1 METSV
6 NLFSDDGKHIA
17 IPNIADEKLQAQ
29 QALMS
34 ENISTVISAETI
46 SPLNIKEGTQID
58 PENYVFDYSKV
69 QNINIFE
76 KNVLKS
82 LLNKENGNVSIYLY
96 NKSGKLSYIG
106 KGERYQLARILPL
119 FKGNVFSSEL
129 NILKDYT
136 IGDPNI
142 QLVNSKDITKLRL
155 KL

>member
-1 METSV
+1 METGV
-6 NLFSDDGKHIA
+6 NLFSDDGKHIE
-17 IPNIADEKLQAQ
+17 IPNITEEKLQAQ
-29 QALMS
+29 QTLMS
-34 ENISTVISAETI
+34 EDISTMISAETI
-46 SPLNIKEGTQID
+46 SPLNIKEGTHID

-82 LLNKENGNVSIYLY
+82 LLNKEQGNVSIYLY

-129 NILKDYT
+129 NILKNYT

>member
-6 NLFSDDGKHIA
+6 NLFSDDGKHIE

-58 PENYVFDYSKV
+58 SENYVFDYSKV

-82 LLNKENGNVSIYLY
+82 LLNKEQGNVSIYLY

>member
-6 NLFSDDGKHIA
+6 NLFSDDGKHIEL
-17 IPNIADEKLQAQ
+17 PNIADEKLQAQ

-34 ENISTVISAETI
+34 ESISTIISAETI

-82 LLNKENGNVSIYLY
+82 LLNKERGNVSIYLY

-119 FKGNVFSSEL
+119 FKSNVFSMEL
-129 NILKDYT
+129 NILKDYV